1 MIFRDYY
8 RILELDSSRVSM
20 NQIKTAYRELAK
32 KYHPDVNVGNIRAEE
47 RFKDIN
53 EAYRVL
59 SDSSSKK
66 KYDRMWNARVGNKKK
81 NKNAVNE
88 EENEDSIFTEFF
100 NLLFGSQKVNKEET
114 ETKHKK
120 VPIKGENIETEIN
133 ITIEEAFY
141 GIEKRI
147 SLRTVEGNLKT
158 FSVKVPAGIRNK
170 EKIRL
175 IGQGKAGQNG
185 GNNGDL
191 FIKVNILDTKKFKLH
206 GCDILVDLPISPW
219 EAALGARVSA
229 TGLDEDISIFIPP
242 GMNSSEKIKI
252 AGKGYKD
259 GKGGRGDL
267 VVNVKITVPKQLSK
281 EEKELFEK
289 LQEISTY
296 KPRNKENLDANKQTK
311 FT

>member
-32 KYHPDVNVGNIRAEE
+32 KYHPDVNVGNVRAEE

-88 EENEDSIFTEFF
+88 EESEDSIFTEFF
-100 NLLFGSQKVNKEET
+100 NLLFGSQKVSRDET
-114 ETKHKK
+114 EIKHKK
-120 VPIKGENIETEIN
+120 VPVKGENIETEIN

-147 SLRTVEGNLKT
+147 SLRTVDGNLKT

-175 IGQGKAGQNG
+175 IGQGKNGQNG
-185 GNNGDL
+185 GKSGDL
-191 FIKVNILDTKKFKLH
+191 FIKVNILDTKKFKLQ
-206 GCDILVDLPISPW
+206 GCDILVDLPIAPW

-229 TGLDEDISIFIPP
+229 SGLDEDISIFIPP
-242 GMNSSEKIKI
+242 GMNSSEKVKI

-259 GKGGRGDL
+259 GTGGRGDL
-267 VVNVKITVPKQLSK
+267 IVNVKITVPKQLSK
-281 EEKELFEK
+281 EEKELYEK

-296 KPRNKENLDANKQTK
+296 KPRSKEK
-311 FT
+311 